1 MGDIIQ
7 FKKPEKKDVQVE
19 FLESLSPE
27 QVDMYGEVV
36 MLIQEEF
43 DQLQGEL
50 IKCKAENE
58 VLKLKIQTLEEE
70 QWIIM
75 TKRNTNTMWMG
86 N

>member
-19 FLESLSPE
+19 FMESLSPE

-36 MLIQEEF
+36 MLLQNEF
-43 DQLQGEL
+43 DELQGEL

-58 VLKLKIQTLEEE
+58 TLKLKIQSLKGE
-70 QWIIM
+70 
-75 TKRNTNTMWMG
+75 
-86 N
+86 